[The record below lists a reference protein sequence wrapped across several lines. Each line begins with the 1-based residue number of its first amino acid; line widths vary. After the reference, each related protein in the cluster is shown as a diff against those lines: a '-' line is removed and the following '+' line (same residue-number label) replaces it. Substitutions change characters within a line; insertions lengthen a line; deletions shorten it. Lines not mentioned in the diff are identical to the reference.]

1 MWLATSVLLHSIL
14 LVYVNLV
21 VFREDPEN
29 ESMMR
34 VFNNT
39 QLKYLSDIEPST
51 RQLVLVQVQTPE
63 VAA

>member
-1 MWLATSVLLHSIL
+1 
-14 LVYVNLV
+14 
-21 VFREDPEN
+21 
-29 ESMMR
+29 MMR